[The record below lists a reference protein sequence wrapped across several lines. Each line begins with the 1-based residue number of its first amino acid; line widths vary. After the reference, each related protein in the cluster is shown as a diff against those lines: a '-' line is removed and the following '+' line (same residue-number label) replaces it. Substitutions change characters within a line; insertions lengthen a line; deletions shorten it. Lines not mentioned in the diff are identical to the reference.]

1 MLPTVLFLSL
11 TTSVVYTTIVAIIP
25 GPKKPDMD
33 FSTINI
39 GKLIANPQVNP
50 TTIFKNKPVAN
61 TNFLPNL
68 KSEYSSIMT
77 TCTHSGSC
85 QKSMTEFFLKNN

>member
-11 TTSVVYTTIVAIIP
+11 TTSVVYTTIVAKIP
-25 GPKKPDMD
+25 GPKKPAVD
-33 FSTINI
+33 FSIINI
-39 GKLIANPQVNP
+39 GKLIANPQVDP

-68 KSEYSSIMT
+68 KSEYSK
-77 TCTHSGSC
+77 HSDYMGAFRILSKINDGVFL
-85 QKSMTEFFLKNN
+85 QK